1 MICFRLRDVPRM
13 DVYSA
18 IPALRTEACEA
29 CGNPLTQLPGSGPK
43 QDCAAQAGSAPV
55 SPMLRDIIR
64 DTTSSSRP
72 DTRRSSKRRANTPTS
87 LRRR

>member
-1 MICFRLRDVPRM
+1 M

-18 IPALRTEACEA
+18 IPALRTEACEACEAREA